1 MQENKHLL
9 IVGLGNYTKEYDL
22 TRHNAGFMTI
32 DSFNLEDWKTLKNAS
47 VSTINIS
54 DKKVI
59 FVKPLTFMNDSGV
72 AVQGLMQFYKIDIS
86 DLIVIHDDLDIKL
99 GEFRE
104 KIGGSS
110 AGHNGIKSID
120 KLVGNNYK
128 RIRIGI
134 SHPKDINLQIS
145 VLDWVLGKFTKDEL
159 EIIDN
164 VIKNVKL
171 RIEEIIKNK

>member
-1 MQENKHLL
+1 MQGNKHLL

-128 RIRIGI
+128 RIRVGI
-134 SHPKDINLQIS
+134 SHPKDMDLKIS

>member
-128 RIRIGI
+128 RIRVGI
-134 SHPKDINLQIS
+134 SHPKDMDLKIS

>member
-9 IVGLGNYTKEYDL
+9 IVGLGNYTKEYDN

-32 DSFNLEDWKTLKNAS
+32 DSFELEDWKNLKNALI
-47 VSTINIS
+47 STINMN
-54 DKKVI
+54 DKKVT
-59 FVKPLTFMNDSGV
+59 FVKPLTFMNESGI
-72 AVQGLMQFYKIDIS
+72 AVYQLMQFYKIDITK
-86 DLIVIHDDLDIKL
+86 LIVIHDDLDIKI

-120 KLVGNNYK
+120 KLIGNNYR

-134 SHPKDINLQIS
+134 SHPKDTNLQIS
-145 VLDWVLGKFTKDEL
+145 VLDWVLGKFTKEEL
-159 EIIDN
+159 EKLN
-164 VIKNVKL
+164 FVIKDVKS
-171 RIEEIIKNK
+171 RIEEIIKNI

>member
-9 IVGLGNYTKEYDL
+9 IVGLGNYTKEYDF

-32 DSFNLEDWKTLKNAS
+32 DSFEITDWKNLKNALI
-47 VSTINIS
+47 STININ
-54 DKKVI
+54 DKKI
-59 FVKPLTFMNDSGV
+59 TFVKPLTFMNNSGV
-72 AVQGLMQFYKIDIS
+72 AVQALMQFYKINIS

-134 SHPKDINLQIS
+134 SHPKDTNLQIS
-145 VLDWVLGKFTKDEL
+145 VLDWVLGKFTKEEL
-159 EIIDN
+159 KILDS
-164 VIKNVKL
+164 VIKNVKN
-171 RIEEIIKNK
+171 RVEEIIKDF

>member
-9 IVGLGNYTKEYDL
+9 IVGLGNYTKEYDN

-32 DSFNLEDWKTLKNAS
+32 DSFELEDWKNLKNALI
-47 VSTINIS
+47 STINMN
-54 DKKVI
+54 DKKVT
-59 FVKPLTFMNDSGV
+59 FVKPLTFMNDSGI
-72 AVQGLMQFYKIDIS
+72 AVSQLMKFYKIDITR
-86 DLIVIHDDLDIKL
+86 LIVIHDDLDIKL

-120 KLVGNNYK
+120 KLIGNNYR

-134 SHPKDINLQIS
+134 SHPKDTNLQIS
-145 VLDWVLGKFTKDEL
+145 VLDWVLGKFTKEEL
-159 EIIDN
+159 EKLHF
-164 VIKNVKL
+164 VIKDVKS
-171 RIEEIIKNK
+171 RIEEIIKNI